1 MKPVS
6 FFPSMLRYART
17 KGWNF
22 LGFGVSLAILFI
34 VYSLYGLPYGPV
46 IYTTILMTA
55 VQVLIWA
62 GKALRH
68 WLKLKKLE
76 KLMEC
81 ANASAG
87 VLPMV
92 DGLIDETQRLD
103 TLDICYLSIIR
114 LLEVQ
119 RTEAVS
125 RAEQKSAA
133 AKNYYTLWSH
143 QAKTPLAALRL
154 LLKEEELDRSA
165 LEQELFKAEQYVDM
179 VLQFE
184 RLDGRDLEFVRVP
197 VKKMVNQTAKRM
209 APLFIHKRIGL
220 KLEGLED
227 QETEVLTDEKW
238 FCFVLEQVL
247 TNAVKYTR
255 QGTISVIWE
264 DGRLYVRDTG
274 LGIRPEDIPRLFEC
288 GFTGYNGR
296 LEQGRRSTGIGLYLC
311 KSTMDMLGHRI
322 SIKSAVGKGTTVVLD
337 LRRDRLET
345 D

>member
-6 FFPSMLRYART
+6 FVPSMLRYART
-17 KGWNF
+17 KVWNF
-22 LGFGVSLAILFI
+22 LGFGVSLGILFI
-34 VYSLYGLPYGPV
+34 VYSLYGLPYGPAV
-46 IYTTILMTA
+46 YAAILMTA
-55 VQVLIWA
+55 AQLFIWA
-62 GKALRH
+62 GKGLRH
-68 WLKLKKLE
+68 WLRLKKLE

-81 ANASAG
+81 ANATAG

-92 DGLIDETQRLD
+92 DSLTEENRRFD

-119 RTEAVS
+119 RMEVVS
-125 RAEQKSAA
+125 KAEQKSAA
-133 AKNYYTLWSH
+133 ARNYYTLWSH
-143 QAKTPLAALRL
+143 QAKTPLAALGL
-154 LLKEEELDRSA
+154 LLKEENLDRGA

-184 RLDGRDLEFVRVP
+184 RLDGRDLEFAHLPIKRL
-197 VKKMVNQTAKRM
+197 VNQTVKRM
-209 APLFIHKRIGL
+209 APLFIHKRVSL
-220 KLEGLED
+220 KLEGLENP
-227 QETEVLTDEKW
+227 EAEVLTDEKW

-255 QGTISVIWE
+255 QGMVTVTWE
-264 DGRLYVRDTG
+264 EGRLYVNDTG

-322 SIKSAVGKGTTVVLD
+322 SIKSKVGRGTTVVLD

>member
-6 FFPSMLRYART
+6 FLPSMLRYART
-17 KGWNF
+17 KAWNF
-22 LGFGVSLAILFI
+22 LGFGASLAILFI
-34 VYSLYGLPYGPV
+34 VYSLYGLPYGPA
-46 IYTTILMTA
+46 IYTAILMA
-55 VQVLIWA
+55 AAQVLIWT
-62 GKALRH
+62 GKGLRH
-68 WLKLKKLE
+68 WLRLKKLE

-81 ANASAG
+81 ANATAG

-92 DGLIDETQRLD
+92 DGLMEESRQFD

-125 RAEQKSAA
+125 REEQKSAA

-143 QAKTPLAALRL
+143 QAKTPLAAMGL
-154 LLKEEELDRSA
+154 LLKEENLDRGA

-184 RLDGRDLEFVRVP
+184 RLDGRDLEFVHVP
-197 VKKMVNQTAKRM
+197 VRRLVNQTVKRM
-209 APLFIHKRIGL
+209 APLFIHKRISL

-227 QETEVLTDEKW
+227 SDAEVLTDEKW
-238 FCFVLEQVL
+238 LCFVLEQVL

-255 QGTISVIWE
+255 QGTVTVTWE
-264 DGRLYVRDTG
+264 EGRLYVRDTG

-311 KSTMDMLGHRI
+311 KSTMDMLGHGI
-322 SIKSAVGKGTTVVLD
+322 SIKSEVGRGTTVVLD
-337 LRRDRLET
+337 LRRGRLEIE
-345 D
+345 